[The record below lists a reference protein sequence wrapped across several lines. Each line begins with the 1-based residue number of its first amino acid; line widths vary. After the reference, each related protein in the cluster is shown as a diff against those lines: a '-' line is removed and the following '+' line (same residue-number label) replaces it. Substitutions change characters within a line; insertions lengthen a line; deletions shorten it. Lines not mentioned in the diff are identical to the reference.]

1 LLTGKNLSREESNFM
16 DALSFIDEMLKTTF
30 SADDEGL
37 IEFGVYDQIDKRGL
51 ENLLLAASRG
61 LIITDIYRQFENDRA
76 AMGLTKIE
84 LATYLEKNPDIYPVI
99 SNIANL
105 DQKDRKHLLSKY
117 ITGEYL
123 TTVASSE

>member
-1 LLTGKNLSREESNFM
+1 M

-30 SADDEGL
+30 SVDDEGL

-61 LIITDIYRQFENDRA
+61 LIITDIYRQFENDRV